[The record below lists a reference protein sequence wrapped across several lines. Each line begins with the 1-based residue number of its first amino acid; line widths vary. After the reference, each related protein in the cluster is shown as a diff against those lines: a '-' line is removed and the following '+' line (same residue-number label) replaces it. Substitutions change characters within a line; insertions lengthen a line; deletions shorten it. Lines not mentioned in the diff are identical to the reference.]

1 MSNFVFAILISL
13 VVVEIIIVSIIGRVL
28 ILRQRA
34 NTNILGSSVLLP

>member
-28 ILRQRA
+28 ILGQRA
-34 NTNILGSSVLLP
+34 NTNILGASVLLP